1 MHLIYTLLMNLLIG
15 VLWMAFQPEPSAG
28 AFVTGLLLGFVV
40 LSLLQRAYWRRI
52 AAIADFVLYLLLS
65 IMVSS
70 LGVIHY
76 VLFPPKG
83 VTRGIVAVPLEVQS
97 RFEIATLA
105 SAITLTPGTLSLEI
119 GESQGQRMLFVHTLN
134 LIDPGATVREIKDGF
149 ERRIL
154 RATRGPDAI

>member
-52 AAIADFVLYLLLS
+52 AAIADFVLYLLWS
-65 IMVSS
+65 ILVSS
-70 LGVIHY
+70 WGVIHY
-76 VLFPPKG
+76 VLFPPK
-83 VTRGIVAVPLEVQS
+83 S